1 MGSVALDFRRCD
13 AAHPPAS
20 DLLTAVLAE
29 YEALAGHA
37 LGGGPTTTPAEF
49 SLPGGTYLVGF
60 EQGVP
65 ACGGG
70 IRALG
75 ASIAEVKRMYVVPRF
90 RGRGLAQALLSA
102 LEDVARDLGHRAVR
116 LDSTAATWPIYVAA
130 GYREVPDYNNNP
142 HADVW
147 GEKRL

>member
-1 MGSVALDFRRCD
+1 MASVALDFQHCD

-29 YEALAGHA
+29 YDAVAGRALT
-37 LGGGPTTTPAEF
+37 GGLTTTPSEF
-49 SLPGGTYLVGF
+49 SPPAGAYLVGY
-60 EQGVP
+60 EDGVP

-75 ASIAEVKRMYVVPRF
+75 AGIAEVKRMYVAPPF
-90 RGRGLAQALLSA
+90 RGRGLAQALLRA
-102 LEDVARDLGHRAVR
+102 IEDVARDLGYRAVR
-116 LDSTAATWPIYVAA
+116 LDSTAPTWSMYVAA

-142 HADVW
+142 HAGVW
-147 GEKRL
+147 GEKGL